1 MSKIINPQILTLM
14 LKQNIELISSNTES
28 QLICGVNNKNNS
40 FRFSIVRFPQTS
52 ILALTAHV
60 KHCEVNFWF
69 WECLNFEANSCSKFV
84 LLILLGFKKLIIVD
98 LPELSRPTMII
109 FDLLLFFYEFPIFL
123 IILKLT
129 NSRFWFF
136 FLKFFVRKVLV
147 HFSIKL
153 IRRIWSEFWLR

>member
-40 FRFSIVRFPQTS
+40 FKFSKVRFPQTS
-52 ILALTAHV
+52 ILALTAHF

-109 FDLLLFFYEFPIFL
+109 FYLLLFFYEFPIFFNYFKTN
-123 IILKLT
+123 KLT
-129 NSRFWFF
+129 VLVFF
-136 FLKFFVRKVLV
+136 SEILCPKGTCKFFD
-147 HFSIKL
+147 
-153 IRRIWSEFWLR
+153 

>member
-60 KHCEVNFWF
+60 KHCEVNF
-69 WECLNFEANSCSKFV
+69 
-84 LLILLGFKKLIIVD
+84 
-98 LPELSRPTMII
+98 
-109 FDLLLFFYEFPIFL
+109 
-123 IILKLT
+123 
-129 NSRFWFF
+129 
-136 FLKFFVRKVLV
+136 
-147 HFSIKL
+147 
-153 IRRIWSEFWLR
+153 